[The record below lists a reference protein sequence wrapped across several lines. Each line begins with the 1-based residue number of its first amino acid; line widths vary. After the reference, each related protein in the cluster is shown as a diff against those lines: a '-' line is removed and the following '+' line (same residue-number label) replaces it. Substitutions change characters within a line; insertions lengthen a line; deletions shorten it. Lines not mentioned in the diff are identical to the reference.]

1 MYDFDAR
8 NEILHETHF
17 SLLPLSPSVFLAMF
31 AETETLFHPRF
42 TSEHTAR
49 RLSRFSTLRA
59 PMIYFPIIYVLPPT
73 RIPGTA
79 RVDRSRVGRSAWRI
93 QGVGGAG
100 ARARYPESLVADARQ
115 RETGSK
121 VIQRRKERSVTDL
134 AGVRGRRERRQ
145 GREKE
150 EREATGAV
158 ARERRGE
165 KGGNRV
171 VSEYRSTRAIFTDKG
186 RRCNLL
192 GLRYTS
198 IHRAFIY
205 PLASRYMPLPC
216 VYSFTS
222 LLSPFSPCP
231 RILRHSL
238 STLPRSATRPFLLFT
253 RS

>member
-17 SLLPLSPSVFLAMF
+17 SLLPLSLCLSHSMF

-42 TSEHTAR
+42 TSEHTA

-134 AGVRGRRERRQ
+134 AGVRGAREKAGERERGTRSDRGGGAEEKRRERREP
-145 GREKE
+145 GSI
-150 EREATGAV
+150 
-158 ARERRGE
+158 
-165 KGGNRV
+165 RV
-171 VSEYRSTRAIFTDKG
+171 PKYPGD
-186 RRCNLL
+186 L
-192 GLRYTS
+192 
-198 IHRAFIY
+198 HR
-205 PLASRYMPLPC
+205 
-216 VYSFTS
+216 
-222 LLSPFSPCP
+222 
-231 RILRHSL
+231 
-238 STLPRSATRPFLLFT
+238 
-253 RS
+253 